1 MGVLG
6 GPLCVFGH
14 GVHLMPPCFD
24 LLRMRGIINEKSKKF
39 IKISIISYTKMI
51 SQVFL
56 VKSEKKMLNNVILII
71 LVKEGWSV
79 GRYLRVVTSHVS

>member
-1 MGVLG
+1 MLG
-6 GPLCVFGH
+6 GPLCAFGH

-24 LLRMRGIINEKSKKF
+24 LLRMRGIIHEKSKKF
-39 IKISIISYTKMI
+39 IKISIMM

-56 VKSEKKMLNNVILII
+56 VKSEKNIFMLNNVILII
-71 LVKEGWSV
+71 LVKEGWAV